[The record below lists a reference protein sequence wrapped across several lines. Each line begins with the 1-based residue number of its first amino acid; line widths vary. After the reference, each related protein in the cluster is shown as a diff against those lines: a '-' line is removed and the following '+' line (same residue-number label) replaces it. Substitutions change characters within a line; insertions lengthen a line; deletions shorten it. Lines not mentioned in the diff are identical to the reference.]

1 MEKEVDETP
10 IELTT
15 YYFLLNRSG
24 ICIGYAT
31 SYIYLLLQAG
41 IDAINVSGMPQSVL
55 DGQPSTPHDWVMMKI
70 DGEYPADHMRV
81 GGLKSLEG
89 FDLTSDKFR
98 EFRTMFGASIASQWK
113 FKEDRSGIM
122 YQTPNE
128 AWVEFKF

>member
-55 DGQPSTPHDWVMMKI
+55 DGQPGTPHDWVMMKI

-81 GGLKSLEG
+81 GGLKSL
-89 FDLTSDKFR
+89 K
-98 EFRTMFGASIASQWK
+98 
-113 FKEDRSGIM
+113 SGILVL
-122 YQTPNE
+122 PFSVNII
-128 AWVEFKF
+128 KFHAVFLNDNRSDNHHRRVNKPRQAKGR